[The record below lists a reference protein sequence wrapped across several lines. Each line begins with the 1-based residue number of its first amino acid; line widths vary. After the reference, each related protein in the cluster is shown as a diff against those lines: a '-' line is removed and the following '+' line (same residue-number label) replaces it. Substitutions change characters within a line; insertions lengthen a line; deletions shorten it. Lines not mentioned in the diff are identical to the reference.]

1 MQVPPEEFIL
11 RLLQF
16 LNNIYTK
23 KSYSRWRGKNAVVIP
38 VFKKVIKRP
47 KKLQINYYS

>member
-16 LNNIYTK
+16 SNNIYIQK
-23 KSYSRWRGKNAVVIP
+23 NHIPNEGKNAVVIP
-38 VFKKVIKRP
+38 IFKKVIKRP
-47 KKLQINYYS
+47 KKLQIN